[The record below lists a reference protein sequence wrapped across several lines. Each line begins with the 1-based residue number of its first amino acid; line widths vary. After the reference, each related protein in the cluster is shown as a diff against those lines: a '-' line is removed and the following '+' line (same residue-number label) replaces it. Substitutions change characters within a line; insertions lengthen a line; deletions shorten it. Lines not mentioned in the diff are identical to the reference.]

1 MNKVQLVGRLTKD
14 VELSEFGKGKD
25 KGTVCRGAI
34 AVRDGIDKDGNQ
46 LVQFINFV
54 AWNNTANILEG
65 YTKKGDMIAL
75 AGRLTQNDYTDEE
88 GVKHYTM
95 QVTVSEV
102 ELLPQGNREE
112 EEEKSQKKSKKYRR

>member
-75 AGRLTQNDYTDEE
+75 AGRLTQNDYTDED
-88 GVKHYTM
+88 GVKHYTL

-102 ELLPQGNREE
+102 ELLPQGAK
-112 EEEKSQKKSKKYRR
+112 EEEKPQKGNKYRR